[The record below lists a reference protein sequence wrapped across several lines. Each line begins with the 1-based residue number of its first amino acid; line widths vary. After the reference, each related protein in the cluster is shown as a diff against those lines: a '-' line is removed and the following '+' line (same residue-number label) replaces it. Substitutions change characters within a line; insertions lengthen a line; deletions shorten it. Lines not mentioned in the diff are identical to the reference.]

1 LAEKI
6 SGLLNFFSLFFSR
19 TDPAI
24 SVELGNKLSRH
35 FVACEPFLRPM
46 DGFTTSQAA
55 RKTLF
60 RAVQAVCQLVH
71 GFA

>member
-6 SGLLNFFSLFFSR
+6 SGLLNFFLLVFSGIA
-19 TDPAI
+19 PPI
-24 SVELGNKLSRH
+24 SAELGNKLSRH

-46 DGFTTSQAA
+46 VGFTAGQAA

-60 RAVQAVCQLVH
+60 RTLQAV
-71 GFA
+71 